1 MYHSKPAPSAIDKIA
16 SASKVLLFQDL
27 LVLIMKH
34 KPENTENTADS
45 DLPFLK
51 VGTAPTAVTIES
63 EAFVRMTVRGYVPCL
78 RVKVLKNELMY
89 ALIIG
94 SKSISE
100 ALESLRKENGGF
112 LGLEIEICKK
122 GEEQTSPYLVNKLK

>member
-1 MYHSKPAPSAIDKIA
+1 
-16 SASKVLLFQDL
+16 
-27 LVLIMKH
+27 MKH
-34 KPENTENTADS
+34 KPEDKENPADS
-45 DLPFLK
+45 DLPLLK

-122 GEEQTSPYLVNKLK
+122 GEEQTSPYLVKKLK